1 MLFDLKGKRRRA
13 IQVTYVI
20 LAGVFLIGF
29 VAFGVGGNVS
39 LDPGQLF
46 GGGGNNSSGNSVV
59 EKRLKNAQKL
69 VQQNPK
75 NEAAL
80 KDVTRSAY
88 QLATADSS
96 QQTGAFG
103 AKGKQNL
110 RTASAAWQKYL
121 ALNPKT
127 VDPSLG
133 LLMVQAYT
141 GLGDTKNAA
150 KAGELFAASRGTP
163 QAYIQLTQLW
173 ALAGDKRRAGLAAKK
188 AVALAPKAQRSS
200 VKAQVALA
208 KNPQALKAQQQA
220 QGNVGGVPAPK

>member
-39 LDPGQLF
+39 LDPGSLF
-46 GGGGNNSSGNSVV
+46 GGGNNNSNGNAVA
-59 EKRLKNAQKL
+59 EKRLKKAQKAA
-69 VQQNPK
+69 QANPK

-80 KDVTRSAY
+80 KDVVRTSY
-88 QLATADSS
+88 QLANADTN

-103 AKGKQNL
+103 KDGKNNL
-110 RTASAAWQKYL
+110 HIAAAAWQKYL
-121 ALNPKT
+121 AQNPKK
-127 VDPSLG
+127 VDPSLS

-141 GLGDTKNAA
+141 GLGDKTNAA
-150 KAGELFAASRGTP
+150 KADEIVVAAHESP
-163 QAYIQLTQLW
+163 QAYLQLTQLW
-173 ALAGDKRRAGLAAKK
+173 ATAGDKRRADLAAKK

-208 KNPQALKAQQQA
+208 KNPQALQQQQQA